1 MRSSG
6 MQTDQPAE
14 QQIARLTLLAEA
26 RYLPAAL
33 AVVREAGAAVGLA
46 AADVIGL
53 DRAVDQVA
61 SNVIEHGFERGQR
74 ATFDL
79 VVLRRPGQLVVAV
92 EDAGLPFDFSDLE
105 VGQGSTLA
113 APSLAAF
120 ADAIRFSSLGARG
133 NRVEIVKR
141 LPFTPI
147 DAPGADPKPAAPP
160 GPPVPATTPVTV
172 RLMTPDDAV
181 AVARC
186 TYACYGYT
194 VPDDYLYC
202 PDHLRE
208 MLLGGLLEVC
218 VGATADGEIVSCL
231 TREVT
236 RPGAPV
242 GYLGEGM
249 VEPRFRG
256 HRLLEQM
263 LTFLMRGAAAQQML
277 GLYAEAVTVHL
288 FSQKSNLA
296 LGAFETGIQLAD
308 EAPTVVFKQIDAG
321 APAKR
326 TATVLHYF
334 KTGDAP
340 PRTVH
345 PPAHHRAM
353 VERIYA
359 RGGLPRSVADAG
371 GPAELGDGAQVRVE
385 VFPVWSEA
393 ALRVTAYG
401 RDLPG
406 LVAFR
411 LRELRLRRIDWISLD
426 LPLSRSR
433 RAPRVR
439 AARGARLL
447 LRGDHS
453 RAGRRR
459 RASPAIP
466 PRRGGRC
473 RLGPDRIGLRHGA
486 VRVRRGGDARPPGP
500 RARAEAHLGRNSES
514 RAHRS

>member
-1 MRSSG
+1 MP
-6 MQTDQPAE
+6 TDQPAE

-61 SNVIEHGFERGQR
+61 SNVIEHGFERGER

-79 VVLRRPGQLVVAV
+79 VVLRRPGQLVVAI

-147 DAPGADPKPAAPP
+147 DVLGPDPTPAASP

-172 RLMTPDDAV
+172 RLMTPDDAI

-231 TREVT
+231 TRELT

-242 GYLGEGM
+242 GYVGEGM
-249 VEPRFRG
+249 VAPPFRG

-277 GLYAEAVTVHL
+277 GLYAEAVTVHV

-345 PPAHHRAM
+345 LPPHHRAM

-371 GPAELGDGAQVRVE
+371 GSAEQGDGAQVRVE

-406 LVAFR
+406 SSRSGCASCGCAGSTGSAWICHC
-411 LRELRLRRIDWISLD
+411 RIPPRASRA
-426 LPLSRSR
+426 PRSR
-433 RAPRVR
+433 RLASSSRGSFPSWTATTFFACNTSTTWRPMSTRSRSHPTSARSCSRTSWRRCAPARTSR
-439 AARGARLL
+439 LRGAHPWRNAE
-447 LRGDHS
+447 S
-453 RAGRRR
+453 
-459 RASPAIP
+459 
-466 PRRGGRC
+466 
-473 RLGPDRIGLRHGA
+473 
-486 VRVRRGGDARPPGP
+486 
-500 RARAEAHLGRNSES
+500 RAEA
-514 RAHRS
+514 RARSLR

>member
-6 MQTDQPAE
+6 METDQPAE

-33 AVVREAGAAVGLA
+33 AVVREAAASVGLA
-46 AADVIGL
+46 TADVTAL
-53 DRAVDQVA
+53 DRAVGQVA
-61 SNVIEHGFERGQR
+61 SNVIEHGFEPGQR

-79 VVLRRPGQLVVAV
+79 VVLRRPGQLVVAI
-92 EDAGLPFDFSDLE
+92 EDAGLPFDFGDLE
-105 VGQGSTLA
+105 VGQGSSLA
-113 APSLAAF
+113 APSLAEF
-120 ADAIRFSSLGARG
+120 ADEIRFSSLGARG

-160 GPPVPATTPVTV
+160 GPPVAATTPVTV
-172 RLMTPDDAV
+172 RLMTPADAV

-194 VPDDYLYC
+194 VPDDYLYS

-231 TREVT
+231 TRELT
-236 RPGAPV
+236 GPGAAV

-263 LTFLMRGAAAQQML
+263 LTFLMRGATVQQML
-277 GLYAEAVTVHL
+277 GLYAEAVTVHP

-296 LGAFETGIQLAD
+296 LGAFETGVQLAD
-308 EAPTVVFKQIDAG
+308 EAPTVVFKQIDEG

-359 RGGLPRSVADAG
+359 RGSLPRSVADAG
-371 GPAELGDGAQVRVE
+371 SPAELGDGAQVRVE

-411 LRELRLRRIDWISLD
+411 LRELKLRRIDWISLD
-426 LPLSRSR
+426 LPLSD
-433 RAPRVR
+433 P
-439 AARGARLL
+439 AARLACAPLEALGFFFAGIIPELDGDDVLRLQYL
-447 LRGDHS
+447 HDVEADVDS
-453 RAGRRR
+453 VQI
-459 RASPAIP
+459 ASDFGTELFAYVVAAM
-466 PRRGGRC
+466 R
-473 RLGPDRIGLRHGA
+473 
-486 VRVRRGGDARPPGP
+486 ARPGLAPERTAP
-500 RARAEAHLGRNSES
+500 PA
-514 RAHRS
+514 

>member
-1 MRSSG
+1 
-6 MQTDQPAE
+6 
-14 QQIARLTLLAEA
+14 
-26 RYLPAAL
+26 
-33 AVVREAGAAVGLA
+33 
-46 AADVIGL
+46 
-53 DRAVDQVA
+53 
-61 SNVIEHGFERGQR
+61 
-74 ATFDL
+74 
-79 VVLRRPGQLVVAV
+79 
-92 EDAGLPFDFSDLE
+92 
-105 VGQGSTLA
+105 
-113 APSLAAF
+113 
-120 ADAIRFSSLGARG
+120 
-133 NRVEIVKR
+133 
-141 LPFTPI
+141 
-147 DAPGADPKPAAPP
+147 
-160 GPPVPATTPVTV
+160 
-172 RLMTPDDAV
+172 MTPDDAV

-231 TREVT
+231 TRELT

-277 GLYAEAVTVHL
+277 GLYAEAVTVHP

-296 LGAFETGIQLAD
+296 LGAFETGVQLAD

-359 RGGLPRSVADAG
+359 RGGLPRSMADPAG
-371 GPAELGDGAQVRVE
+371 TAELGDGAQVRVE

-401 RDLPG
+401 RDLPE

-426 LPLSRSR
+426 LPLSDPAARLACAPLEALGFFFAGIIPELDGDDVLRLQYLHDVEADVDSVQIASDFGTELFAYVVAAMR
-433 RAPRVR
+433 ARPEVSRAPT
-439 AARGARLL
+439 A
-447 LRGDHS
+447 
-453 RAGRRR
+453 
-459 RASPAIP
+459 RAS
-466 PRRGGRC
+466 GNG
-473 RLGPDRIGLRHGA
+473 
-486 VRVRRGGDARPPGP
+486 
-500 RARAEAHLGRNSES
+500 
-514 RAHRS
+514 